1 MEVHNMPVLTWK
13 TGKSA
18 AEAKDM
24 IHAQLEKT
32 GYGDQVTWNGNNFTA
47 QVGFGFMLDIAGSV
61 KDQEVVLEKCAGM
74 TADMALGK
82 LKKMF
87 EYLFPG
93 GEIT

>member
-1 MEVHNMPVLTWK
+1 MPVLIWK
-13 TGKSA
+13 TGKPA

-24 IHAQLEKT
+24 IHAQLVKT
-32 GYGDQVTWNGNNFTA
+32 GYGDQVTWEGHAFSA

-61 KDQEVVLEKCAGM
+61 NDQEVVLEKCSGM

-93 GEIT
+93 GEVT